1 MSDTVAVKDSTL
13 TLRKPVIPLTK
24 ELIYLYLHF
33 KDNFFQWRVMFVFF
47 SNEKFGF
54 FQLKLVYYADV
65 Q

>member
-13 TLRKPVIPLTK
+13 TRWKPVIPLTK
-24 ELIYLYLHF
+24 GLIYLYLHL
-33 KDNFFQWRVMFVFF
+33 KGNFFQWRVKYVFF
-47 SNEKFGF
+47 SHEKFGF